1 MRGFPLEQI
10 SLSLSLSLCHSSDKK
25 RLDQKS
31 QSAAGHPLSSGESG
45 ISWTRSNF
53 FLFLFE
59 EPLSTCVWLYTGA
72 IQSGE
77 LKRPSA
83 CFAQNLRYNA
93 SHSTHVLKSHMV
105 AHCMARGLAK
115 RTPALEQKVA
125 TLFPGDRGW
134 FELIYTAAAPCTP
147 SSGSTDSF
155 LGAPIAAVN
164 LVFGQHPAPRQ
175 RHYHTQTQ
183 CTAPMCP
190 SRISP
195 SSRVTIPKSARSA
208 TRAFARSPP
217 ARPTSPPMH
226 AAQQPAANNSHSAR
240 TPRRNAPAFR

>member
-1 MRGFPLEQI
+1 M
-10 SLSLSLSLCHSSDKK
+10 
-25 RLDQKS
+25 
-31 QSAAGHPLSSGESG
+31 
-45 ISWTRSNF
+45 
-53 FLFLFE
+53 
-59 EPLSTCVWLYTGA
+59 
-72 IQSGE
+72 
-77 LKRPSA
+77 
-83 CFAQNLRYNA
+83 
-93 SHSTHVLKSHMV
+93 LKSHIV

-134 FELIYTAAAPCTP
+134 FELTYTAAAPCTP
-147 SSGSTDSF
+147 SGGSTDSF

-164 LVFGQHPAPRQ
+164 LVFGQHPTPKQ

-195 SSRVTIPKSARSA
+195 SREHSRVTIPKSARSA

-226 AAQQPAANNSHSAR
+226 AAQHPAANNSHSAR